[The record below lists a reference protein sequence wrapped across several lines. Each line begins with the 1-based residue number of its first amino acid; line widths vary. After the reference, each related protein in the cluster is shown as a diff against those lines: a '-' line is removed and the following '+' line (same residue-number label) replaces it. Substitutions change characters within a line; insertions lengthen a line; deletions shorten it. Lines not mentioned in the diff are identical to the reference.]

1 MTEMTFLE
9 RLRNARSLQ
18 GSFGPKP
25 IGSNASSRWGK
36 FRESYAPGIPTISS
50 YRLLFELLIKALEG
64 NRYRLSKGRGFTC
77 IAYVRF
83 ADASLTSLTS
93 ETEKE

>member
-1 MTEMTFLE
+1 MSAINQFLA
-9 RLRNARSLQ
+9 L
-18 GSFGPKP
+18 
-25 IGSNASSRWGK
+25 
-36 FRESYAPGIPTISS
+36 IS
-50 YRLLFELLIKALEG
+50 LFELLIKALEG